1 MILKG
6 GIILKVREIMTPEVI
21 GIREH
26 ETVDVAARTL
36 EHYNIGAMPVY
47 GMGGMVAGMIT
58 DRDLLLRCVAANR
71 DPSKTTV
78 GQIMT
83 NRLSFVTP
91 ETDVTMAAALMGK
104 HQIRRLPVMENG
116 KLCGI
121 VSLRDLATREES
133 AMDAADALA
142 DISENVVK

>member
-1 MILKG
+1 M
-6 GIILKVREIMTPEVI
+6 KVKEIMTPEVI

-58 DRDLLLRCVAANR
+58 DRDLLVRCVAANR

-78 GQIMT
+78 GQVMT
-83 NRLSFVTP
+83 NRFVTP

-121 VSLRDLATREES
+121 VSLRDLAMREES
-133 AMDAADALA
+133 SMDAADALA